1 MGCVPSSKNPK
12 GCVPGSENPKGCVPG
27 SKNPKGCGPCSV
39 CLSQTVVRVSVS
51 RPSLSRGPCFRVS
64 KPSRG
69 PCFRVST
76 LSRGPCFR
84 VSWSVF
90 PCLVVRV
97 SVFLGATRV
106 ALTMWV
112 SVFFRV
118 SVVRV
123 SVSPGQPWSVFFR
136 VFPCF
141 RVSWSVF
148 PCFWSVFFRV
158 FPCFWP
164 GAKPYALALEFLAQ
178 EF

>member
-1 MGCVPSSKNPK
+1 MLTMQRLLLMSRCASQGGGVPGSENPMGSVPSSKNPK

-76 LSRGPCFR
+76 LSRGPRFR
-84 VSWSVF
+84 VSWFVF

-97 SVFLGATRV
+97 SVFLRQA
-106 ALTMWV
+106 A
-112 SVFFRV
+112 
-118 SVVRV
+118 VRV
-123 SVSPGQPWSVFFR
+123 SVSRG
-136 VFPCF
+136 PCF
-141 RVSWSVF
+141 RVSG
-148 PCFWSVFFRV
+148 PCFRV
-158 FPCFWP
+158 SGHRQACPHHGRP
-164 GAKPYALALEFLAQ
+164 GAARTFIFP
-178 EF
+178 